1 LRVRTLKTLRIDPVT
16 RVEGHLAVE
25 THVENGRVA
34 DARIAG
40 RMYRGFEQLL
50 IGRHPVDAAR
60 ITQRI
65 CGICHEVHGIAASI
79 ALEDLYGITPSANGL
94 ILRDLILGLHLV
106 TDHIFH
112 FYQLTLP
119 DYLDFSRLDT
129 YRGGDQR
136 VLKLARL
143 FKSSAGTFSQ
153 KGPIDAPADNTAT
166 LEMALG
172 YAEAIRVRKSAAS
185 GLASLG
191 GKVPFC
197 HAILPGGV
205 TTGVTSDRLMNY
217 AKALE
222 STSTFIRG
230 SYLPQAKALAEFFP
244 DYFGLGQSHGNFYAN
259 GGFSLVSGGP
269 LFKPGVFR
277 NDHGLSGINLTD
289 ISEVEDA
296 SFRVS
301 PGPDGESPEAY
312 SWVKALHY
320 DGAPMEVG
328 PLARIV
334 VSQDLEFRKLLE
346 GFRQPQVKSSVMART
361 LARAYEAEKICRY
374 LLKLLGNYR
383 IDEPTIH
390 APDLL
395 AKPSGEGKGMS
406 LAARG
411 ALNHQVTAVDGK
423 VTRYRLQVP
432 SAWNFG
438 PTARGQLGT
447 VEAALV
453 GTPLKSSSGSGKDSI
468 EVGRIIRSFDPC
480 LACAIH

>member
-1 LRVRTLKTLRIDPVT
+1 MSKTLRIDPVT
-16 RVEGHLAVE
+16 RVEGHLAVD

-34 DARIAG
+34 EARVAG

-50 IGRHPVDAAR
+50 VGRHPVDAAR

-79 ALEDLYGITPSANGL
+79 ALEDLYGIVPSNNGL

-119 DYLDFSRLDT
+119 DYLDFSRLDS
-129 YRGGDQR
+129 YRGSDEG

-143 FKSSAGTFSQ
+143 LKSSAGTFSQ
-153 KGPIDAPADNTAT
+153 KGPVDAPADNAAT

-172 YAEAIRVRKSAAS
+172 YAEAVRVRKMAAS

-217 AKALE
+217 ARALE
-222 STSTFIRG
+222 VTSRFIRG
-230 SYLPQAKALAEFFP
+230 SYLPHALALATFFP
-244 DYFGLGQSHGNFYAN
+244 DYFEIGRSHGNFYAN
-259 GGFSLVSGGP
+259 GGFSLVAGTP
-269 LFKPGVFR
+269 LFKPGVFLGDR
-277 NDHGLSGINLTD
+277 GPGEIKLTN

-301 PGPDGESPEAY
+301 PGPDGENPAAY

-320 DGAPMEVG
+320 DGVSMEVG
-328 PLARIV
+328 PLARMV
-334 VSQDLEFRKLLE
+334 VSQNVGFRQRLK
-346 GFRQPQVKSSVMART
+346 GFRQPQVKSSVMARI
-361 LARAYEAEKICRY
+361 LARACEADIICRY
-374 LLKLLGNYR
+374 LLELLGTYR
-383 IDEPTIH
+383 ANEPTIH
-390 APDLL
+390 SPDML
-395 AKPSGEGKGMS
+395 AKPSGDGYGMS

-423 VTRYRLQVP
+423 VVRYRLQVP

-453 GTPLKSSSGSGKDSI
+453 GTPLKSASSSGKDSV